1 MNNTHNQSLKE
12 EMEIIEEFTKQLT
25 SVYYLYNKLQDK
37 LEEKNKLITL
47 LTQDLIDSKK
57 EIEELHLTI
66 EFYKE
71 KNVGLQNYLE
81 ENNNKLEETRESLIS
96 EIKRLYE
103 ENRRY
108 EEINRRHEEAM
119 CSVLSDNYH
128 DNEVMCAATA
138 TTSSNN
144 DSFEGFNP
152 RIRPID
158 KNGNIKR

>member
-1 MNNTHNQSLKE
+1 MNNNHNQSLKE
-12 EMEIIEEFTKQLT
+12 EMDIIEEFNKQLT
-25 SVYYLYNKLQDK
+25 GVYYLYNKLQDK
-37 LEEKNKLITL
+37 LEEKNKLISL
-47 LTQDLIDSKK
+47 LTRDLSDSKK
-57 EIEELHLTI
+57 EIEELNITL

-119 CSVLSDNYH
+119 STVMNYNNDH
-128 DNEVMCAATA
+128 RETMCASTA
-138 TTSSNN
+138 NN
-144 DSFEGFNP
+144 DDSFAGFNA

-158 KNGNIKR
+158 RNGNIKR

>member
-1 MNNTHNQSLKE
+1 MNNNHNQSLKE
-12 EMEIIEEFTKQLT
+12 EMDIIEEFNKQLT
-25 SVYYLYNKLQDK
+25 GVYYLYNKLQDK

-47 LTQDLIDSKK
+47 LTRDLCDSKK
-57 EIEELHLTI
+57 EIEELNITL

-71 KNVGLQNYLE
+71 KNVGLKNYLE

-119 CSVLSDNYH
+119 CNVMSHNYQN
-128 DNEVMCAATA
+128 NEVMCGATA
-138 TTSSNN
+138 TASSND
-144 DSFEGFNP
+144 DSFAGFNAK
-152 RIRPID
+152 IRPID